1 MWVPTLLYFIPSQSF
16 SPSLLSFFWRSP
28 VHPFRA
34 PFPFS
39 SFPTFSSLP
48 PFLLYFIFL
57 NISVFFSPSHLARS
71 PYSSLLPLFYRPL
84 FLLTIFPLLTYL
96 HPYPFPLSPLVFSS
110 SRSSP
115 TPWSFPTHLLYS
127 QFQQFLPYLPSPLSR
142 SLLILPSIS
151 VPPFSSLPQ
160 FQYFQSLLF
169 QPFKPSLLFPPSISV
184 PLSSPQPQFL
194 FIPSLPTLNFRPSLI
209 YPPHFYFFRSFFS
222 PINLLLM
229 SEDYK
234 IHLWNMTGYLLLP
247 LRRRRGFPK
256 CGSHRYHWVTPVQV
270 WLWFTGACL
279 GVVPIPAYLEK
290 WVMCRDV

>member
-209 YPPHFYFFRSFFS
+209 YPPHFYFFSFV
-222 PINLLLM
+222 LLANKSFTYEWRLQDTSM
-229 SEDYK
+229 KHDRIPFVAITK
-234 IHLWNMTGYLLLP
+234 KTGV
-247 LRRRRGFPK
+247 PK
-256 CGSHRYHWVTPVQV
+256 VWVTPVP
-270 WLWFTGACL
+270 LGHTGTGVTVVHRCL
-279 GVVPIPAYLEK
+279 FGCCAYTCLSWE
-290 WVMCRDV
+290 MGDV